1 MSTYT
6 KKIGLVMALLALAAG
21 AVSFR
26 FEGYPAAFGT
36 GAVAFMALN
45 ALAALYP
52 LYRFKG
58 KNPLN
63 IYMVGMIVRL
73 AIIGLVLIAVMAK
86 AGLSEGELLA
96 MTLTAMV
103 SFVAYLGVEIQHF
116 LRHNASLMS
125 RTR

>member
-1 MSTYT
+1 MSTYS
-6 KKIGLVMALLALAAG
+6 KKIAIVMILLALAALG
-21 AVSFR
+21 IAPAV
-26 FEGYPAAFGT
+26 EGYPSLLGI

-73 AIIGLVLIAVMAK
+73 AVIGLALIALLVRG
-86 AGLSEGELLA
+86 GLSESALLA
-96 MTLTAMV
+96 VTLTAMV
-103 SFVAYLGVEIQHF
+103 SFVAYLGVEIHHF
-116 LRHNASLMS
+116 LRHNASLLS
-125 RTR
+125 QA